1 MWPRSSLWPPGWR
14 SIDVTGPQILVLG
27 AYGLAGRA
35 IVERLTARTPHS
47 VVAAGRSADKLQRL
61 LKAIGFDQARG
72 YSIAARF
79 TCGRK
84 PAAYGTI

>member
-1 MWPRSSLWPPGWR
+1 MWRQSSLSPPGWR

-47 VVAAGRSADKLQRL
+47 VVAAGRSADKLQTL
-61 LKAIGFDQARG
+61 VKAIGFDLART
-72 YSIAARF
+72 YSIPARLI
-79 TCGRK
+79 CGRE